1 MESHSNLTSYGVL
14 SSLEVFSNYMEMKIY
29 NPMSRYK
36 IWILKTH
43 SSVGKKK
50 KNPIAAGIIL
60 LDILRYIF
68 DRVQV

>member
-43 SSVGKKK
+43 SSW
-50 KNPIAAGIIL
+50 NNFI
-60 LDILRYIF
+60 RYTQIYL
-68 DRVQV
+68 